1 MIYTHVARKGVA
13 AVTSPRDLLD
23 DLTARQ
29 IDDAVD
35 ATGRLNGG
43 GVACAEGT
51 ISSRGLSESSTSESE
66 RLH

>member
-13 AVTSPRDLLD
+13 AVTSPLELLD
-23 DLTARQ
+23 DLTAQQ
-29 IDDAVD
+29 IGDAID
-35 ATGRLNGG
+35 ATGRLNGDG
-43 GVACAEGT
+43 MACAEGT